1 MTETSTKTEPGSIYP
16 GADSR
21 FGERLRW
28 ARQMAGITQTELAKK
43 TYECQQSN
51 VSKLERTPASGS
63 MWTVHFA
70 RALGVDPWWLATGQ
84 GAPLR
89 GAE

>member
-1 MTETSTKTEPGSIYP
+1 MTETSTKKEPGSIYP

-28 ARQMAGITQTELAKK
+28 ARQAARLTQAELAKK
-43 TYECQQSN
+43 SSECQQSN
-51 VSKLERTPASGS
+51 VSKLERTDAAGS

-70 RALGVDPWWLATGQ
+70 RTLGVDPWWLATGQ

-89 GAE
+89 GDE